1 MGIFSGEYGLEE
13 AIDELKT
20 SKRQIKVRDKQ
31 IEELTHMNNELMY
44 AKGQLTEENG
54 ELRSKMGLEVRGQAD
69 GEEDVTSKNDR
80 RPPPYKALMQVS
92 FRSLGDC
99 CTRSYPW
106 IHRRS
111 CKGISR
117 DWKRSAYS

>member
-1 MGIFSGEYGLEE
+1 MEE

-69 GEEDVTSKNDR
+69 GEEDSNSKNDL
-80 RPPPYKALMQVS
+80 RPPPYKALMQVCHILTQEEVYQ
-92 FRSLGDC
+92 R
-99 CTRSYPW
+99 
-106 IHRRS
+106 IN
-111 CKGISR
+111 
-117 DWKRSAYS
+117 